1 MGVRLISTPRVLLG
15 LLGSVVLAAGVLL
28 GLDAGRKSSAA
39 DTSTLPDTS
48 LRSMEAVLRRD
59 GLDAALDSLE
69 RRAARDSAVLRDGHQ
84 MAHALGREAVAQ
96 HGGDAAIIKECRPS
110 FASGCYHGVV
120 EAAVHHEGRIDMAG
134 LERLCVSMDE
144 SGAPAPGFECLHG
157 LGHGVLGAVARD
169 LAATLRHCDALS
181 IPRRAASC
189 HSGAFMEAITGAM
202 GPPMAHEM
210 HAHAPDHAHGAAQ
223 PLAIDPADPYSP
235 CDGYRDPYATS
246 CWLFQGYVI
255 LRANAFDAGRAL
267 RICDG
272 APDGRTARCY
282 ESIGHQLTGLFQRG
296 DAWILGE
303 CAKGNPALA
312 ARCAGGATLA
322 LNATDWSGRRAI
334 QLCTAAREAW
344 KDVCYRTAAGALV
357 DLATPEQRAS
367 LCATVEAAYVRSCRE
382 AAEVGRMNE
391 AKKTST

>member
-1 MGVRLISTPRVLLG
+1 VRLIRTRLVLLG
-15 LLGSVVLAAGVLL
+15 SLALVVVMAGVLF
-28 GLDAGRKSSAA
+28 GLAARRGPSHAGASG
-39 DTSTLPDTS
+39 TPDTS
-48 LRSMEAVLRRD
+48 LRSIEAVLRRD

-69 RRAARDSAVLRDGHQ
+69 RRAARDSTVLRDGHQ
-84 MAHALGREAVAQ
+84 MAHALGRDAVAL
-96 HGGDAAIIKECRPS
+96 HGGDASIIRECRPS

-120 EAAVHHEGRIDMAG
+120 EAAVGLEGRIDMAQ
-134 LERLCVSMDE
+134 LEHLCVSMDE
-144 SGAPAPGFECLHG
+144 SGGPAPGFECLHG
-157 LGHGVLGAVARD
+157 LGHGVLGAVGRD
-169 LAATLRHCDALS
+169 LATTLRHCDVLS
-181 IPRRAASC
+181 TPRHAASC

-202 GPPMAHEM
+202 GPPMTHEM
-210 HAHAPDHAHGAAQ
+210 HAHAPDHAHEAAH

-235 CDGYRDPYATS
+235 CDAYHDPYATS

-255 LRANAFDAGRAL
+255 LRANGFDAGRAL

-272 APDGRTARCY
+272 APDGRAARCY

-322 LNATDWSGRRAI
+322 LNAIDWSGRRAAR
-334 QLCTAAREAW
+334 LCAAAPALW
-344 KDVCYRTAAGALV
+344 KDACHRSAAGALV

-382 AAEVGRMNE
+382 AGEIE
-391 AKKTST
+391 P